1 MGLMGL
7 MGTAVELGTQVI
19 EGNVEQGWGSWDHA
33 TQTMTLKPGMGKVQR
48 RSVLARMLGHAALGH
63 TEASPQAEAEAEAQ
77 AWAARQLISAGRVAA
92 TLKAVNWV
100 GLLARELEVMPSD
113 VAAYYGS
120 LSDEER
126 LGIRKMIE
134 TTPCG
139 YPRGSG

>member
-1 MGLMGL
+1 MGL
-7 MGTAVELGTQVI
+7 MGTAVELGVKVI

-33 TQTMTLKPGMGKVQR
+33 TRTVTLKPGMGKVQR
-48 RSVLARMLGHAALGH
+48 KSVLTRMLRHAALRH
-63 TEASPQAEAEAEAQ
+63 TEASPEAEAEAQ
-77 AWAARQLISAGRVAA
+77 AWAARQLINPGRVAA

-134 TTPCG
+134 MMPCG
-139 YPRGSG
+139 YPGDG